1 MQEAFCSRRLMGVI
15 KLLAAAFTPD
25 SHQMHIS
32 SGTAS
37 RRQYS
42 IKSRPAIH
50 TERGTVLDC
59 WRDIT
64 RRSSN

>member
-25 SHQMHIS
+25 LHQMHIS

-37 RRQYS
+37 LHQYS
-42 IKSRPAIH
+42 IWSHPAI
-50 TERGTVLDC
+50 TLDAF
-59 WRDIT
+59 
-64 RRSSN
+64 

>member
-25 SHQMHIS
+25 LQQMHIS
-32 SGTAS
+32 FSTALL
-37 RRQYS
+37 QYS
-42 IKSRPAIH
+42 IKSHPAIH
-50 TERGTVLDC
+50 AECGTVLDC

-64 RRSSN
+64 RHSSY